1 MKIFCTPDENAQTDT
16 DADLKVVLF
25 GRSKIQANGYSGNNI
40 WEEIRKNKLNPE
52 PKAWDL
58 LSIALSVMAA
68 DYAGHRGNS
77 HDGWTRAFELT
88 VAVNDKDF
96 WNDQS
101 ALLAK
106 QLGFLT
112 SDLWSITF
120 EDGGFLP
127 HHKKRDEIQYPK
139 NDSIALLSGG
149 LDSFIGI
156 IDLVEQGIKPYA
168 VSHITN
174 DDSKKQRDIV
184 NLFSPPIPLIQLNHN
199 VKVPEPESPPSQ
211 RARSIIFLAYGVLI
225 ATCLEK
231 HKKDQ
236 SVTLY
241 MSENGYISLNP
252 PLTNIRIGSLSTRTT
267 HPIFLKYFQ
276 QLLDNT
282 GLKISIKNPYQYMT
296 KGEMLQNCLN
306 QNILKSYASQTIS
319 CGRYRVH
326 KHQHCGR
333 CIPCLIRRAAFKKWG
348 VKDDTI
354 YKYDNLS
361 IKSDDYSNY
370 DDVKSAAMAIV
381 EIRENGLDAWLGN
394 NLNTELLSDTSNYK
408 ITITKGLNELEELLR
423 VYNIL

>member
-1 MKIFCTPDENAQTDT
+1 MKIFCTPDENAQIVT

-25 GRSKIQANGYSGNNI
+25 GSSKIQANGHCGTSI
-40 WEEIRKNKLNPE
+40 WKEIKKNKLAPE

-68 DYAGHRGNS
+68 DYAGHRGRS
-77 HDGWTRAFELT
+77 HDGWTRIFELT
-88 VAVNDKDF
+88 IAVNDKDF
-96 WNDQS
+96 WNQQS
-101 ALLAK
+101 KLLSK

-112 SDLWSITF
+112 SDRWRISF
-120 EDGGFLP
+120 VDGGFLP
-127 HHKKRDEIQYPK
+127 IHKKMEEIQYPN

-156 IDLVEQGIKPYA
+156 IDLVEQGLKPYA
-168 VSHITN
+168 VSQIVN
-174 DDSKKQRDIV
+174 DDSRKQRDIV
-184 NLFSPPIPLIQLNHN
+184 NLFSPQIPLIQLNHN
-199 VKVPEPESPPSQ
+199 VKVPDSESPPSQ

-225 ATCLEK
+225 ASCLEK
-231 HKKDQ
+231 HKQGQ
-236 SVTLY
+236 SITLY
-241 MSENGYISLNP
+241 MCENGYISLNP

-267 HPIFLKYFQ
+267 HPIFLNFFQ

-282 GLKISIKNPYQYMT
+282 GLKITIENPYQDKT
-296 KGEMLQNCLN
+296 KGEMLKECLN
-306 QNILKSYASQTIS
+306 QDVLKSYASKTTS

-333 CIPCLIRRAAFKKWG
+333 CVPCLVRRAAFMKWK

-370 DDVKSAAMAIV
+370 DDVKSATMAII
-381 EIRENGLDAWLGN
+381 EIGEKGLDAWLGS
-394 NLNTELLSDTSNYK
+394 NLNTTLLGDTSNYK
-408 ITITKGLNELEELLR
+408 NTITKGLNELEEFLK